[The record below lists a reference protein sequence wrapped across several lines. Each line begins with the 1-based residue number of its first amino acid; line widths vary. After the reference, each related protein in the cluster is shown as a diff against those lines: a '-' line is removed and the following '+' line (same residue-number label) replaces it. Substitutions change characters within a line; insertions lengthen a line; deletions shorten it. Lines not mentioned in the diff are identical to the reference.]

1 MAGQSRTLK
10 LALLAEVADFT
21 KNIKT
26 ANTDTKSLG
35 DQFGEF
41 GKKAAIGFAVAAA
54 AVSAFAIESVKSAI
68 ADEAAQKKLE
78 ETILRTTSASA
89 AQVKGVEAY
98 ITKTSLAIGITDDEL
113 RPAFE
118 RLVRSTN
125 DVDEAQKLVN
135 LALDVAAATGKPL
148 AGVTDAL
155 AKAYDGNTTALG
167 KLGTGIDQTIIKGG
181 DVDKIFGTLTT
192 TFGGFAAKEANS
204 TEKAFDRI
212 KIAADEV
219 KEQIGTALLPVIKR
233 LTDYILITV
242 VPIFQQFV
250 NGLTGEKGLTTSLSV
265 SEEKA
270 LAWGKKIRGLIKTL
284 VDFKEELIIVAA
296 ALVTLFAVAK
306 ISAAVQAT
314 ITLIGLLI
322 KAYNALK
329 ASSIVAGVAAAFAI
343 NPLLGVGAVALA
355 AAVLAAAVAISGNG
369 DTKLPTG
376 VPTVTGNY
384 GYTTGSGV
392 SAFADFTPPV
402 SPNMN
407 NNNNNNNDNNND
419 STNNVPGITKVADVV
434 ASAYAAGSFYDPM
447 SANTPD
453 ADLRYYN
460 PYTGLYQKD
469 PLPYSEIAESAP
481 YNPMS
486 GNTPDAPVINVT
498 VNQGIVGDQESA
510 ARAVVDVL
518 NSSYYR
524 GTNGANALKF
534 G

>member
-1 MAGQSRTLK
+1 MAGIPKVKITFD
-10 LALLAEVADFT
+10 ADFDEL
-21 KNIKT
+21 KKGIKGGQDDLQGFT
-26 ANTDTKSLG
+26 G
-35 DQFGEF
+35 RVEEF
-41 GKKAAIGFAVAAA
+41 GKRAAIAFAVAAT
-54 AVSAFAIESVKSAI
+54 AVTAFAIDSVKSAI

-167 KLGTGIDQTIIKGG
+167 KLGTGIDNTIIKGG

-250 NGLTGEKGLTTSLSV
+250 NGLTGEKGLTTSLTV

-270 LAWGKKIRGLIKTL
+270 LQWGKKIRGLIDTL
-284 VDFKEELIIVAA
+284 IKFKEQIAIVAA
-296 ALVTLFAVAK
+296 VLLTLFAVSK

-369 DTKLPTG
+369 DTQLPTG

-392 SAFADFTPPV
+392 SDFADFTPPV
-402 SPNMN
+402 STNMNGNNTDNGNTDNGN
-407 NNNNNNNDNNND
+407 NNNI
-419 STNNVPGITKVADVV
+419 PGITKAADVV

-447 SANTPD
+447 SGNTPD

-469 PLPYSEIAESAP
+469 PLPYSEIADSAP

-498 VNQGIVGDQESA
+498 VNQGIVGDPEAA
-510 ARAVVDVL
+510 ARSVVDVL
-518 NSSYYR
+518 NNSYYR
-524 GTNGANALKF
+524 GTNGANALRF